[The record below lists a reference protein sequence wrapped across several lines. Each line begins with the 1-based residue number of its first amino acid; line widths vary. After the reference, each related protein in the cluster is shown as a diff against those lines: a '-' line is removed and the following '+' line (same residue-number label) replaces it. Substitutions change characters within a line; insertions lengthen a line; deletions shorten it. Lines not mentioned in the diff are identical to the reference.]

1 MRSCLY
7 WLCIVFIC
15 SCGQQIPPTGGPRD
29 SLPPKLVLAEPVMG
43 AKNFKGNKITLYFD
57 EYVALENPF
66 EKLTYSPLPKSNPN
80 TESKLRSVTIKIKD
94 TLEENTT
101 YSIDFGEALKDINEG
116 NILKDFHYEFSTGA
130 YLDSAFLTGQVF
142 IAQTGGV
149 DSTLIVVLHRNL
161 DDSAV
166 AKEKPRYFTRLKGD
180 GSFLFRNLKPG
191 PYGIFGLKDQN
202 GDRKYD
208 QPSELIAF
216 NDRSLQVGTDTS
228 LVLYAFEAE
237 RVDTGTVVKKPT
249 TPAKVSG
256 RNADDKRLRLS
267 NNLDIG
273 KQDLLK
279 DFIMKSDQPLKTF
292 DTSKLFFGDAKF
304 NRLDYSI
311 LLDSTAKEITL
322 VHKWKENTPYV
333 LIFQKDMAVDTL
345 GNGVSRTD
353 TLNFTTKRIMDY
365 GSINLSMENLDT
377 AAHPILLLYKNS
389 KEQYRQQLK
398 QNKYRIPL
406 IDPGDYDIRIHFDAN
421 NNNKWDTGDY
431 WKKIQP
437 EIIVARKK
445 PISIRANWDN
455 EVLIDLKLINE
466 Q

>member
-29 SLPPKLVLAEPVMG
+29 SLPPKLVLAEPAMG
-43 AKNFKGNKITLYFD
+43 AKNFKGNKITLFFD

-80 TESKLRSVTIKIKD
+80 AESKLRSVTIKIKD

-101 YSIDFGEALKDINEG
+101 YSIDFGQALKDINEG
-116 NILKDFHYEFSTGA
+116 NILTDFHYEFSTGP
-130 YLDSAFLTGQVF
+130 YLDSAFLTGQ
-142 IAQTGGV
+142 IILAQTGGV

-191 PYGIFGLKDQN
+191 SYGIFGLKDQN

-216 NDRSLQVGTDTS
+216 NDRPLQVGSDTS
-228 LVLYAFEAE
+228 LLLYAFEAE
-237 RVDTGTVVKKPT
+237 RVDTNPVVKKPT
-249 TPAKVSG
+249 VTAKSSD
-256 RNADDKRLRLS
+256 RNADDKRLRLT
-267 NNLDIG
+267 NNLDGI
-273 KQDLLK
+273 KQDLMK
-279 DFIMKSDQPLKTF
+279 KFILRSEQPLKQF
-292 DTSKLFFGDAKF
+292 DTSKLFFGDATF
-304 NRLDYSI
+304 NRLEVGIS
-311 LLDSTAKEITL
+311 LDSTAKEITL
-322 VHKWKENTPYV
+322 SHTWKENTRYS
-333 LIFQKDMAVDTL
+333 LIQGKEMAMDTL
-345 GNGVSRTD
+345 GNFITKAD
-353 TLNFTTKRIMDY
+353 TLVFSTKRIADY
-365 GSINLSMENLDT
+365 GSINLIIENLDT
-377 AAHPILLLYKNS
+377 ALHPIVIFMKS
-389 KEQYRQQLK
+389 GKEQYRQKLGK
-398 QNKYRIPL
+398 QQYRIEL
-406 IDPGDYDIRIHFDAN
+406 IDPGDYDVRIHFDAN

-431 WKKIQP
+431 WKKMQP